1 MFHVKHRRQVPQ
13 IIVASGAHD
22 FAGFFRK
29 TRKWR
34 LCRERHLN
42 GTRAATEPPCLIMPT
57 SNRS

>member
-1 MFHVKHRRQVPQ
+1 VPQ

-34 LCRERHLN
+34 LCRERHPN